1 MSVNTE
7 LSVKKSAAI
16 PVSAPKIEDPRT
28 TQLFSQG
35 ISLMAGSLTIAEP
48 TRHLQ
53 KAEKIEKKLE
63 PIARDIE
70 KVRSFLADLKNP
82 TIPDSILSGHMKS
95 FSPELQSV
103 IKRCLAL
110 VPNVSLARL
119 LLQMKNAQGEN
130 ILESYIAQR
139 TAKFEALRELA
150 AIYRSGKQDAH
161 RIGTL
166 QIEKQKTFQ
175 FTLSHVLAEAIAST
189 DTVETSQEILKL
201 HQLQDFFTFLHSPQY
216 SNEFIYEKFQKLD
229 YEIKTALGEAV
240 WTACYNPDEPFF
252 TDHFIE
258 KNPRILLECINRD
271 GVDVIIQLMDHY
283 KGKVELQRFKKK
295 FAKFVELFKK
305 NPKFTSFTNLPK
317 FARDDIAYLVWMEHG
332 GKHNP
337 NFGYLRYGEVQIEKD
352 PQFLTS
358 QSYDGMSILEIYAKM
373 LDGKIAY
380 DIRQGAKQF
389 AKEMQLPNEPV
400 DCSVKKTSES
410 LPANTR
416 IAMVTAEYAG
426 VINMGG
432 LAPAVAGMTRAYGQN
447 ARVILPKYDVINPKL
462 VLKEKEKYQI
472 KAHPDQTYKVY
483 KTKVNGIKCYLI
495 EDPLFNVGFNKEGKP
510 NNIYEGSDVDTKRRW
525 AHFSSLSAE
534 LVNKMSRKAKNPV
547 ELVHVHDAQ
556 TALVPKILISRHYS
570 DWKEGKTPATVF
582 TFHNNNTPLT
592 YDYAEVQHHLAEIG
606 LPWGPLN
613 AFIEGMD
620 SSDMNTTVSKS
631 FAEEV
636 QTELRGKGMQK
647 NVKIHA
653 ATGKLAGIVNGNTEG
668 WNPKTDA
675 QLKNW
680 ITEDG
685 VALDLTYGPDDKDLD
700 QKKLLIRQ
708 QLVEYLHNHK
718 LAKIDPKKPIF
729 FYVGRYDAYQKGID
743 KLPIIMD
750 EALKND
756 AQFIC
761 IGLDPDPKADG
772 ILKEMEEIARKRGGD
787 GVCVIR
793 DFKRRSDGRL
803 HWQQGNT
810 PEDKSG
816 VQGFGSLL
824 RAAVDL
830 GVFPSIFEPCG
841 LVQGEMHNMGI
852 PTIATEIGGFKDTI
866 FTSGPNRNGYLF
878 ERHPQW
884 ESEEQNKAIRE
895 VVREAAN
902 EQHIKLDALYSGNQ
916 KESERF
922 TKQSRTIMTNAAK
935 STWTST
941 FDGSPSPKEQIQ
953 HVYGKA
959 LKNRKKRGKIHL
971 DIHGLE
977 KV

>member
-1 MSVNTE
+1 MT
-7 LSVKKSAAI
+7 VKTGFTFNNSAAI
-16 PVSAPKIEDPRT
+16 PVATPKIEDPRT
-28 TQLFSQG
+28 VRLFSQG
-35 ISLMAGSLTIAEP
+35 ISLIAANTAIAEP
-48 TRHLQ
+48 TRNVK
-53 KAEKIEKKLE
+53 KAEKIEKKLQ

-82 TIPDSILSGHMKS
+82 TIPDSVLSGHWN
-95 FSPELQSV
+95 FSLELQSV

-110 VPNVSLARL
+110 IPNSNQPRI

-130 ILESYIAQR
+130 ILESYIAQT

-150 AIYRSGKQDAH
+150 ALYRSGAQDAH
-161 RIGTL
+161 KIGTL
-166 QIEKQKTFQ
+166 QIEKQKAFQ
-175 FTLSHVLAEAIAST
+175 FTLSHVLAEALSET
-189 DTVETSQEILKL
+189 DTEATSVEILKL
-201 HQLQDFFTFLHSPQY
+201 HQLQDFYTFLHSPQC

-229 YEIKTALGEAV
+229 FEIKTALGEAV
-240 WTACYNPDEPFF
+240 WTACYSPDEPFF
-252 TDHFIE
+252 TDHLIA

-283 KGKVELQRFKKK
+283 KAKVELQRFKKE
-295 FAKFVELFKK
+295 FASFAERFKK
-305 NPKFTSFTNLPK
+305 NPKSATFQNSLPK
-317 FARDDIAYLVWMEHG
+317 FAREDIANLVWMEHG
-332 GKHNP
+332 AKHNP
-337 NFGYLRYGEVQIEKD
+337 KFGYWRYGEIQIEKN
-352 PQFLTS
+352 PQVLTRKDH
-358 QSYDGMSILEIYAKM
+358 DGKSILEIYAK
-373 LDGKIAY
+373 LLEGKIAY

-389 AKEMQLPNEPV
+389 AKEMQLPNEPI
-400 DCSVKKTSES
+400 DCSVKKCSEKI
-410 LPANTR
+410 PENTR

-426 VINMGG
+426 VISMGG
-432 LAPAVAGMTRAYGQN
+432 LAPAVAGMTRAHGTKN

-462 VLKEKEKYQI
+462 VLKEKDKYLI
-472 KAHPDQTYKVY
+472 KAHGTTYKVY
-483 KTKVNGIKCYLI
+483 KTNVGGVKCYLI

-510 NNIYEGSDVDTKRRW
+510 NNIYEGRDVDTKRRF

-556 TALVPKILISRHYS
+556 TALVPKILMSRHYS
-570 DWKEGKTPATVF
+570 DWKAGKTPATVF

-592 YDYAEVQHHLAEIG
+592 YDYPEVQNHLAEIG
-606 LPWGPLN
+606 LPWRPLN
-613 AFIEGMD
+613 AFIDGME

-636 QTELRGKGMQK
+636 QTALHGKGMQK
-647 NVKIHA
+647 YVKIHA
-653 ATGKLAGIVNGNTEG
+653 ASGKLAGIVNGNTEG
-668 WNPKTDA
+668 WNPKTDV

-685 VALDLTYGPDDKDLD
+685 VALDLTYSPDDKDLD

-772 ILKEMEEIARKRGGD
+772 ILKEMEEIAKKRGNK

-793 DFKRRSDGRL
+793 DFKRSSDGRL

-810 PEDKSG
+810 KEDKSG

-830 GVFPSIFEPCG
+830 GIFPSIFEPCG

-852 PTIATEIGGFKDTI
+852 ETIATEIGGFKDTI

-884 ESEEQNKAIRE
+884 ESEEQNKAIRA
-895 VVREAAN
+895 VVREAAFA
-902 EQHIKLDALYSGNQ
+902 QHAKLEALYSGNQ
-916 KESERF
+916 TESERF
-922 TKQSRTIMTNAAK
+922 TKRSRTIMSNAAK

-953 HVYGKA
+953 HAYGKA

-971 DIHGLE
+971 DIHGL
-977 KV
+977 KKA

>member
-1 MSVNTE
+1 MSLKVE
-7 LSVKKSAAI
+7 LATNKSAAAFQ
-16 PVSAPKIEDPRT
+16 PASKVEDPRT
-28 TQLFSQG
+28 SKLFSQG
-35 ISLMAGSLTIAEP
+35 ISLMVASPIISNP
-48 TRHLQ
+48 SRYLQ

-82 TIPDSILSGHMKS
+82 TIPDSILSGHMQQN
-95 FSPELQSV
+95 FSAELMYV
-103 IKRCLAL
+103 IKHCPAL
-110 VPNVSLARL
+110 FPNAGRPRI
-119 LLQMKNAQGEN
+119 LLQIKNAQGEN
-130 ILESYIAQR
+130 ILESYLSQQ
-139 TAKFEALRELA
+139 TAKLEALRELA
-150 AIYRSGKQDAH
+150 AIYRSANQDAH
-161 RIGTL
+161 KIGTL

-175 FTLSHVLAEAIAST
+175 FTLSHVLSEPILST

-201 HQLQDFFTFLHSPQY
+201 HQLQDFYTFLHSPQH
-216 SNEFIYEKFQKLD
+216 SNEFIYAKFQKLD
-229 YEIKTALGEAV
+229 YEIITALGEAV
-240 WTACYNPDEPFF
+240 WTACYNPDELFF
-252 TDHFIE
+252 TDHFIAA
-258 KNPRILLECINRD
+258 NPRILLDCIDRD
-271 GVDVIIQLMDHY
+271 GVDVIIQLMAHY
-283 KGKVELQRFKKK
+283 KTKVEVHRFKKE
-295 FAKFVELFKK
+295 FAKFAESFKK
-305 NPKFTSFTNLPK
+305 KPQLALFGNLPK
-317 FARDDIAYLVWMEHG
+317 FAREDIANLVWMEHG

-337 NFGYLRYGEVQIEKD
+337 TFGYWRYGEIQIEKD
-352 PQFLTS
+352 PQVLTRKS
-358 QSYDGMSILEIYAKM
+358 HDGMSILEIYAKM
-373 LDGKIAY
+373 LDEKIAY

-389 AKEMQLPNEPV
+389 DKDMELPKEPT
-400 DCSVKKTSES
+400 DCSVKKVSEGI
-410 LPANTR
+410 PANTR

-426 VINMGG
+426 VISMGG
-432 LAPAVAGMTRAYGQN
+432 LAPAVAGMTRAYGPG

-462 VLKEKEKYQI
+462 VLKEKEKYRI
-472 KAHPDQTYKVY
+472 EAHGSTYKVY
-483 KTKVNGIKCYLI
+483 KTNVGGVKCYLI
-495 EDPLFNVGFNKEGKP
+495 EGPLFNVGFNEEGKP
-510 NNIYEGSDVDTKRRW
+510 NNIYEGSDADTKRRW

-534 LVNKMSRKAKNPV
+534 LVYKMSKKEKNPV

-592 YDYAEVQHHLAEIG
+592 YDYTEVLHHLTEIG
-606 LPWGPLN
+606 LPWGSLN
-613 AFIEGMD
+613 AFIEGMGT
-620 SSDMNTTVSKS
+620 SDMNTTVSKS

-636 QTELRGKGMQK
+636 QTELHGKGMQK
-647 NVKIHA
+647 HVKIHA
-653 ATGKLAGIVNGNTEG
+653 ASGKLAGIVNGNTEG

-680 ITEDG
+680 VTEDG

-708 QLVEYLHNHK
+708 QLVEYLHNHQ
-718 LAKIDPKKPIF
+718 LAEIDPKKPIF

-761 IGLDPDPKADG
+761 IGLEPDSKADS
-772 ILKEMEEIARKRGGD
+772 ILKEMEAIAKQRGGN

-793 DFKRRSDGRL
+793 DFKRPDGRL
-803 HWQQGNT
+803 HWQQGNST
-810 PEDKSG
+810 DDKSG

-841 LVQGEMHNMGI
+841 LVQGEMHRMGI
-852 PTIATEIGGFKDTI
+852 PTMATEIGGFKDTI

-878 ERHPQW
+878 KRHPQW

-895 VVREAAN
+895 AVREAAN
-902 EQHIKLDALYSGNQ
+902 EQHVKLDALYSGNQ
-916 KESERF
+916 KESARF
-922 TKQSRTIMTNAAK
+922 TNQSRTIMANAAK

-941 FDGSPSPKEQIQ
+941 FDGSPSPKEQIEAA
-953 HVYGKA
+953 YGKA
-959 LKNRKKRGKIHL
+959 FKNRKKRGKIHL
-971 DIHGLE
+971 DIHGL
-977 KV
+977 KKA